1 MLEAQWKRMWAGR
14 GLPGGKQGKQPLE
27 RLLAAWLESVRPQV
41 KESSYRRYTWVVEK
55 RLCPALGKAC
65 CREIG
70 QRHWKELEAYWA
82 YRGNRGA
89 GLSEASMREMLVVL
103 KAALRYGAERGY
115 GCDPGR
121 IRMGPGKAQNKLEVP
136 PSGVF
141 FVLEEYL
148 NKALDPSKLGVLL
161 CMYLG
166 LRIGEICALRW
177 EDVDLAGRSLTIRQT
192 IQRIS
197 AGGGGPKTKLALGT
211 PKTIH
216 SQRTVPLP
224 AHLVKPLQYYRAL
237 AQAGDYVIS
246 NKPGRPLEPR
256 AYAYRFKRYL
266 EKAGVPAMK
275 FHMLRH
281 YFATSS
287 IEAGGDVKTLSEIL
301 GHSDVGMTLRV
312 YVHPTMDMKRRHIE
326 RTYAFQQTK
335 TRPGK
340 PRRPRVC
347 SS

>member
-1 MLEAQWKRMWAGR
+1 MEAHWNWAWAGR
-14 GLPGGKQGKQPLE
+14 ALHGCNRGRQPLE
-27 RLLAAWLESVRPQV
+27 RLLSAWLESVKPRV
-41 KESSYRRYTWVVEK
+41 KESSYRRYAWVVEK
-55 RLCPALGKAC
+55 RLCPALGPAPC
-65 CREIG
+65 QEVG
-70 QRHWKELEAYWA
+70 QRQWRELELYWA
-82 YRGNRGA
+82 QRGNRGA
-89 GLSEASMREMLVVL
+89 GLSEASRREMLVVL
-103 KAALRYGAERGY
+103 KAALRYGAAHGY

-121 IRMGPGKAQNKLEVP
+121 IRMEPGKPPDKLEVP
-136 PSGVF
+136 QSGVF

-148 NKALDPSKLGVLL
+148 LKVLDPSKLGVLL

-177 EDVDLAGRSLTIRQT
+177 EDVDLAGRSLTIRRT

-197 AGGGGPKTKLALGT
+197 TGSGGPKTKLAFGT
-211 PKTIH
+211 PKTAH
-216 SQRTVPLP
+216 SQRAVPLP
-224 AHLVKPLQYYRAL
+224 AHLIKPLQHFRAL

-246 NKPGRPLEPR
+246 DKPGRPIEPR

-266 EKAGVPAMK
+266 KEAGAPAMK

-326 RTYAFQQTK
+326 QTYAFQQTK
-335 TRPGK
+335 TRPG
-340 PRRPRVC
+340 RPRGKGLR